1 MDNIKVNQNGFLQIP
16 RGYHLCTT
24 NIGCTILVRNEPLF
38 KEGDV
43 IETTAPIYGNYLA
56 IVDHIGT
63 DGCVCYK
70 VLVHLGSNEV
80 YFNSTHSIIQDNWA
94 KIPIDSLKY
103 KLIVILYENCRNK

>member
-1 MDNIKVNQNGFLQIP
+1 MNIAVNQNGFVQVP
-16 RGYHLCTT
+16 DGYHLYTT
-24 NIGCTILVRNEPLF
+24 STGFTMLVRNEPLF

-56 IVDHIGT
+56 VVDHIGT

-70 VLVHLGSNEV
+70 VLVHLGNNEV
-80 YFNSTHSIIQDNWA
+80 YFNSKHSIIQDNWA